1 MCFGGKP
8 PSPPPPPPL
17 APPPPPP
24 APPAPPTP
32 EPETLVSEVN
42 PQIRRA
48 QSKKAKSQIAQGTG
62 QLRIKLDPRLNTPT
76 TGPASGVNT
85 GTP

>member
-8 PSPPPPPPL
+8 PAPPAPPPL

-32 EPETLVSEVN
+32 EAEPLVTEVN
-42 PQIRRA
+42 PQVRRA
-48 QSKKAKSQIAQGTG
+48 KSKKAKSQLASGTG
-62 QLRIKLDPRLNTPT
+62 QLRIRLDPNVNNPNAGPT
-76 TGPASGVNT
+76 SGVNT
-85 GTP
+85 GNP